1 MSEQKEESEDEEE
14 NLFQHV
20 RQEVANNDEPMDEEQ
35 NVLQHHHQEA
45 EQAIL

>member
-1 MSEQKEESEDEEE
+1 
-14 NLFQHV
+14 V